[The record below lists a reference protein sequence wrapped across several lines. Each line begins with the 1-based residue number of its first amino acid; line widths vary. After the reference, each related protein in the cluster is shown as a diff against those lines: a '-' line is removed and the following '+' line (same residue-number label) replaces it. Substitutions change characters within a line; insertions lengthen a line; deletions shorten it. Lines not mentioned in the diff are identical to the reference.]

1 MSVYEKVYDK
11 LEADNFSVFPP
22 NTHVGDVTDK
32 YVVLGDGGRYQA
44 GTNSSQTV

>member
-32 YVVLGDGGRYQA
+32 YVVLGDGG
-44 GTNSSQTV
+44 